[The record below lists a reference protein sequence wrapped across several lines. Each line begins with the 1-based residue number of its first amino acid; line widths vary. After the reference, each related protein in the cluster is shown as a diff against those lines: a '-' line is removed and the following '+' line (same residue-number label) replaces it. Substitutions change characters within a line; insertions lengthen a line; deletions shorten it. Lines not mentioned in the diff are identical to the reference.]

1 MRRNVIAPYE
11 ILSIPQEFTQKLRRR
26 KRRELRLYAPAEQTC
41 FTEPTDSSSM
51 SIFIITG
58 ARSLDNTAHGIP
70 KEVVSQ
76 LVGRAA
82 QAGKNIAVRGC
93 QSAPEMAICLRSARD
108 DGAEFILLDPGP
120 RDLVNGA
127 LAPALKDLLIPYI
140 EVHDDHSDARETP
153 LDIGHPLNVI
163 QGYGAQ
169 SYVMALSIA
178 LEHMGFAE
186 CENDIHVGT

>member
-1 MRRNVIAPYE
+1 
-11 ILSIPQEFTQKLRRR
+11 
-26 KRRELRLYAPAEQTC
+26 
-41 FTEPTDSSSM
+41 M

-93 QSAPEMAICLRSARD
+93 QSTTEIARCLRNARD
-108 DGAEFILLDPGP
+108 NGAEFILLDPGP
-120 RDLVNGA
+120 RGLVNGA
-127 LAPALKDLLIPYI
+127 LAPALENLSIPYI
-140 EVHDDHSDARETP
+140 EVHDDDFGALETA

-178 LEHMGFAE
+178 LERMGFAE
-186 CENDIHVGT
+186 CENDVHVGT